1 MKEHEKLG
9 RKQVLK
15 VALHF
20 VCGHFSRNQT
30 VKWSSLCTLHCI
42 VHYYKSHYLA
52 NKLSYCHML
61 IICRKPRPSRQS
73 WVSRGHRDGKSAQFI
88 SFKAASETSF
98 DDGWNSCAQNQTTS
112 TKFGQAVVEQ
122 HPGQFELKY
131 CQRDQ
136 LQLLGSLSQRK
147 LGVTIRACPIFLSR
161 NNRQWE
167 QISSQYLNDTG
178 GPHIASSIQMSKRVT
193 YLLLQ

>member
-1 MKEHEKLG
+1 M
-9 RKQVLK
+9 
-15 VALHF
+15 
-20 VCGHFSRNQT
+20 
-30 VKWSSLCTLHCI
+30 I
-42 VHYYKSHYLA
+42 
-52 NKLSYCHML
+52 

-73 WVSRGHRDGKSAQFI
+73 WLSRGHRDGKSAQFI

-122 HPGQFELKY
+122 HQGQFEFKY

-147 LGVTIRACPIFLSR
+147 LGVTIRACPPFWEETTASGNKFLVNISTTPADHTKRQVSKCQKESHIFCCNKKLWCKQIYEFYTRFTSR
-161 NNRQWE
+161 VYVIILW
-167 QISSQYLNDTG
+167 
-178 GPHIASSIQMSKRVT
+178 SICNTV
-193 YLLLQ
+193 

>member
-1 MKEHEKLG
+1 MRSTVFITKNIEFFYKIKETLRGTNLKLKKKLKTQGKNSRSG
-9 RKQVLK
+9 RIFPHLRYQVVLK
-15 VALHF
+15 
-20 VCGHFSRNQT
+20 
-30 VKWSSLCTLHCI
+30 KSLCYITYYMHI
-42 VHYYKSHYLA
+42 VLLGQ
-52 NKLSYCHML
+52 LSYCLMI

-73 WVSRGHRDGKSAQFI
+73 WLSRGHRNGKSAQFI

-122 HPGQFELKY
+122 HPGQFEFKY

-147 LGVTIRACPIFLSR
+147 LGVTI
-161 NNRQWE
+161 
-167 QISSQYLNDTG
+167 
-178 GPHIASSIQMSKRVT
+178 
-193 YLLLQ
+193 